1 MSKQINY
8 LISFVFVLGVTL
20 TSTANAED
28 PSLVGWWTFDEDLG
42 TIAKD
47 SSGNGNDATLLG
59 GPTWGTDPEHRG
71 ILLFDGDD
79 DHAHIDGTPF
89 ELPNYT
95 IALWFRVDGGSGD
108 RDILSAKGPS
118 GVNGVLLEI
127 EPDGTLRNLHRFP
140 FASGGGSDIYTD
152 ASYDDGSWH
161 HVAAVKTASE
171 MILYVDGQQ
180 VGLEPDS
187 TQFEGPLGE
196 IWLGILDQRMQRL
209 FFGAIDDLRIYD
221 RVLSEQEIQTIMEGE
236 VDPLAYAPQ
245 PKNGAVHE
253 DTWANLKWGPGDF
266 AVSHNVYFGDNFDD
280 VNAGAESTF
289 QGNQSAASLIVG
301 FPGFAYPD
309 GLVHGTTYYW
319 RIDEVND
326 TDPNSPWKGNIW
338 SFLVPSKTAYKPDP
352 PDGAKFIDL
361 NVELSWTGG
370 FRSKLHT
377 LYFGENFDD
386 VNNATG
392 ELPEGKT
399 VYTPDTLELEKTYYW
414 RVDEFD
420 GAETYRGDVWSF
432 TTTAPGGGL
441 KGEYFNNTIL
451 SGDPVLIR
459 IDPVVDFN
467 WADSPE
473 PNAVNDDNFS
483 IRWRGEVEIAF
494 SEAYRFYAVTE
505 DGVRLWINDQL
516 VIDRWDVFRL
526 NEYRTNPIE
535 LQAGQRCAIEMWSY
549 NDDAGATA
557 QLLWESEHQPKG
569 IIPAAAFSP
578 PVRVGSPKPAN
589 GAVGVSHTT
598 VLEWLAG
605 DHAAEHDVYFST
617 DEDAVRN
624 ANTDSPEY
632 KGTKVLG
639 SESYDPGK
647 LPWDTTYYWRVDEV
661 NNLNPESPW
670 EGNVWSFTT
679 ADFLGIED
687 FEDYNDYEPDRIF
700 ETWIDGWDV
709 ATNGSE
715 VGYAEPNFLEGEH
728 HVETTIVHGGR
739 QSMPYFYDNNFK
751 YSDATLTLVSAR
763 DWTKEGVGVL
773 SLWFYGNVS
782 NAAERMYVALNGSAV
797 VYHDNPDAVLIDGW
811 TEWPIDLQEFAAQ
824 GVNLANVNTIS
835 IGFGDKN
842 NLQASGSGLVFFD
855 DIRLYRPAPEPELE
869 PVVPETP

>member
-1 MSKQINY
+1 MSKQIIY
-8 LISFVFVLGVTL
+8 LISFLFVLGVAL

-47 SSGNGNDATLLG
+47 YSGNGNDATLLG
-59 GPTWGTDPEHRG
+59 EPTWSTDPEHKG

-79 DHAHIDGTPF
+79 DHAYIEGTPF

-95 IALWFRVDGGSGD
+95 IALWFRVDGGSGS

-127 EPDGTLRNLHRFP
+127 QGAGTLRNLHRFP
-140 FASGGGSDIYTD
+140 FAQGGGSNIYTD

-180 VGLEPDS
+180 VGSEPDS
-187 TQFEGPLGE
+187 SQFEGPLGE
-196 IWLGILDQRMQRL
+196 IWLGTLDQRMQRMFL
-209 FFGAIDDLRIYD
+209 GAIDDLRIYN

-266 AVSHNVYFGDNFDD
+266 AVSHNVYFGDNYDD

-301 FPGFAYPD
+301 FLGFAYPD

-377 LYFGENFDD
+377 LYFGDNFDD

-392 ELPEGKT
+392 GLPEGKT
-399 VYTPDTLELEKTYYW
+399 AYTPGTLELEKTCYW

-420 GAETYRGDVWSF
+420 GTSTYKGDVWSF

-441 KGEYFNNTIL
+441 KGEYFNNINL
-451 SGDPVLIR
+451 IGNPVLTR
-459 IDPVVDFN
+459 IDPGVDFN

-473 PNAVNDDNFS
+473 PNAVNADNFS
-483 IRWRGEVEIAF
+483 MRWRGEIEVAF

-505 DGVRLWINDQL
+505 DGVKLWINDQL
-516 VIDRWDVFRL
+516 VIDRWDVFRM
-526 NEYRTNPIE
+526 NEYRTDRIE

-578 PVRVGSPKPAN
+578 PVRAGSPKPAS
-589 GAVGVSHTT
+589 GAVNVSHTT

-605 DHAAEHDVYFST
+605 DHAAEHNVYFST
-617 DEDAVRN
+617 DEEAVRN

-632 KGTKVLG
+632 KGTNVLG

-647 LPWDTTYYWRVDEV
+647 LPWDTTYYWRVNEV

-670 EGNVWSFTT
+670 VGNVWSFTT

-687 FEDYNDYEPDRIF
+687 FEDYNDWEPDRIF
-700 ETWIDGWDV
+700 ETWIDGWGV
-709 ATNGSE
+709 ETNGSE
-715 VGYAEPNFLEGEH
+715 VGYAEPNFPAGEH
-728 HVETTIVHGGR
+728 HVETTIVHGGY
-739 QSMPYFYDNNFK
+739 QSMPYFYENNFK
-751 YSDATLTLVSAR
+751 YSEATMTLVSAR

-773 SLWFYGNVS
+773 SLWFYGDAS
-782 NAAERMYVALNGSAV
+782 NTAERMYVALNGIAV
-797 VYHDNPDAVLIDGW
+797 VYHDNPDAALIEEWMEW
-811 TEWPIDLQEFAAQ
+811 TIDLSAPGGFAAQ
-824 GVNLANVNTIS
+824 GVNLANVNTIT

-842 NLQASGSGLVFFD
+842 NLQAGGSGMVLFD
-855 DIRLYRPAPEPELE
+855 DIRLYRPAEPEPE
-869 PVVPETP
+869 PAP